1 MAGVSTFLFVFFII
15 YHYFKNESL
24 WWNTVWINVLL
35 IKYIEKVSIYYFNI
49 KIKLIDKKLWI
60 RLIQVN

>member
-1 MAGVSTFLFVFFII
+1 M
-15 YHYFKNESL
+15 KSL